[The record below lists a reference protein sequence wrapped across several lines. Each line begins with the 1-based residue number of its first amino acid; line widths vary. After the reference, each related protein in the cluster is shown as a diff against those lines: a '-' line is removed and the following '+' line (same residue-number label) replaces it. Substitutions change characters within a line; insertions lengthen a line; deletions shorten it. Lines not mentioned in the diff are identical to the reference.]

1 MLVRPALTAK
11 LKMKVKMLAPSFAT
25 KVEIWSG
32 VEDEGD
38 DDDGVGVHGLADDL
52 RVRGCAAGGEG
63 VRPVT

>member
-1 MLVRPALTAK
+1 
-11 LKMKVKMLAPSFAT
+11 MLAPSFAT

-38 DDDGVGVHGLADDL
+38 DGGVGVRGLAADL